1 MIFLNVSLDA
11 DEAAWREAVA
21 EHEIK
26 GVHVRVGGWGADV
39 AKSYQV
45 KAIPS
50 YYLVDSQ
57 GLIVERL
64 SGVWDTDEIVA
75 TIEKSCNSLCFSI
88 IKHHFQCNDQRLVKK
103 SL

>member
-26 GVHVRVGGWGADV
+26 GIHVRVAGWGADV

-64 SGVWDTDEIVA
+64 SGVWDTDGIVA
-75 TIEKSCNSLCFSI
+75 TIEKSL
-88 IKHHFQCNDQRLVKK
+88 
-103 SL
+103 